1 MLLSKKFLKLYRFR
15 RLETPVLNKLLRTNK
30 PLALMLIKAQKE
42 VFSSIVGNHIT
53 RSKGQ
58 GFDFSE
64 LRPYETGDDIKHID
78 WIISSK
84 LDQPHVK
91 VFHQQRELNI
101 TIVSFLTA
109 SVGFGT
115 SRLKQELI
123 AEMTALISMSCVK
136 QGDPYEAYIANE
148 NLTLVSK
155 KSKQLFGVRN
165 LVQHIFEYA
174 TLGQSVYYPQ
184 TVSALY
190 KRLKQK
196 SLIFLIGDFFDSDSL
211 DIKTLSL
218 KHEVVVL
225 MVRDRFEEEPPI
237 LESLSVVDPV
247 KGEAAELKLDK
258 SALKKYQ
265 ARLQAEDERL
275 QEKLKKSGVR
285 FVKVYTDENPA
296 KKIFSLMG
304 RR

>member
-1 MLLSKKFLKLYRFR
+1 MF
-15 RLETPVLNKLLRTNK
+15 NKLLRTNK
-30 PLALMLIKAQKE
+30 PLALMLIKAQKD
-42 VFSSIVGNHIT
+42 VFSSMVGNHIT
-53 RSKGQ
+53 RSKGE
-58 GFDFSE
+58 GFDFAE

-91 VFHQQRELNI
+91 IFHQQRELNV
-101 TIVSFLTA
+101 TIVPFLTA

-115 SRLKQELI
+115 TRLKQELI
-123 AEMTALISMSCVK
+123 AEMTAIISMSCVK
-136 QGDPYEAYIANE
+136 QGDPYEAYVANE

-165 LVQHIFEYA
+165 LVQHIVEYE
-174 TLGQSVYYPQ
+174 TLGKSVHYQ
-184 TVSALY
+184 QIVSALY

-196 SLIFLIGDFFDSDSL
+196 SLIFLMGDFFDSDGL

-218 KHEVVVL
+218 KHEVVLL
-225 MVRDRFEEEPPI
+225 MVRDRFEEDPPS
-237 LESLSVVDPV
+237 LKRLSVVDPV
-247 KGEAAELKLDK
+247 GGRTARLKLDK
-258 SALKKYQ
+258 RTLKKYQ
-265 ARLQAEDERL
+265 AELKLEDERL
-275 QEKLKKSGVR
+275 QERLKKSGVR

-304 RR
+304 R